1 MEEEIAAAIPTRKG
15 KRRNC
20 MVIPGT
26 SDPMVAKIYSE
37 NLMKQVFGV
46 KTEEDSYNP

>member
-1 MEEEIAAAIPTRKG
+1 MSNNENIEYACAEAQEEEIAAAMPVRRN

-26 SDPMVAKIYSE
+26 SDPMAAK
-37 NLMKQVFGV
+37 LFA
-46 KTEEDSYNP
+46 